1 MPRKT
6 DFQLGLETILNNPK
20 TADRKVFHEIQA
32 QSQMGMG
39 QMIKTIGRGS
49 RNKKEKREPTDD
61 EKSKER
67 MEAMKVKSEK
77 D

>member
-20 TADRKVFHEIQA
+20 TADRKVMNEIQA

-49 RNKKEKREPTDD
+49 RVKKDAKEPTDD
-61 EKSKER
+61 EKCASR
-67 MEAMKVKSEK
+67 METMKVKSEK